1 MAHVSGKCDGVYLF
15 TAIKDGWYNSIPT
28 TIRYSVDNLI
38 NGMWQPSDLT
48 HKIVLKKI
56 KNPIPMFQN
65 SFYGKLSID
74 TPVGFDLFTG
84 DFVSPNRKGRNA
96 DFFLTYSKRE
106 TEEEKIETLTIT
118 FPNKGDGGYRAKY
131 NYGSEFRTAY
141 DASAKNEKYIS
152 KMVFHR
158 KTRFSNEKGWGGKL
172 VRKEFLVSEDNIN
185 AKDEYLVI
193 RTRSI
198 VDLYERHISSDYSQ
212 IYNNADSGIEFAD
225 GNLSFHWRAT
235 PFLNDRN
242 LETKDEYKPSI
253 IQLRNGGVLY
263 GGIDR
268 SPIYPEFYKDE
279 SVRKCLVVFLDDA
292 ESAHLLPLVLDC
304 CNKYG
309 VKPQLIL
316 RMMNQKQGEV
326 K

>member
-1 MAHVSGKCDGVYLF
+1 
-15 TAIKDGWYNSIPT
+15 GWYNSIPT

-38 NGMWQPSDLT
+38 NEIWQPSDLT
-48 HKIVLKKI
+48 HKIVLKEI

-65 SFYGKLSID
+65 SFYGKISID

-84 DFVSPNRKGRNA
+84 DFVSPNKKGRNV
-96 DFFLTYSKRE
+96 DFFLTYGKKE

-118 FPNKGDGGYRAKY
+118 FPNKDDGVYRAKY

-141 DASAKNEKYIS
+141 EASAKNEKYKS
-152 KMVFHR
+152 KMVFQR
-158 KTRFSNEKGWGGKL
+158 KIRFFNEKGWGGKL
-172 VRKEFLVSEDNIN
+172 VRKGTIVSEDNIN

-198 VDLYERHISSDYSQ
+198 VDLYERHISSYYSR

-225 GNLSFHWRAT
+225 GNLSFHWRT
-235 PFLNDRN
+235 NPFLNDRN
-242 LETKDEYKPSI
+242 LETRNEYKPSI
-253 IQLRNGGVLY
+253 IQLRNSGILY
-263 GGIDR
+263 DGIDR
-268 SPIYPEFYKDE
+268 SPINPEYYKYE

-292 ESAHLLPLVLDC
+292 ESAHLLPLVLDN